1 MATQSEFD
9 RELRAHWPRLRRF
22 AFALS
27 RNASDADDLVQS
39 AVERA
44 MRSAAG
50 WQAGTRFDSWMF
62 RITRNLW
69 IDTVRA
75 RGRQQARFVAE
86 EQGASVGF
94 DPRPKTEAAID
105 LRRAMAALERLP
117 DEQREVVA
125 LILVDGLGYREAA
138 ETLSLPIG
146 TVSSRLVRGRKAL
159 LTLLGETGP
168 GGTGDD

>member
-1 MATQSEFD
+1 MATQLEFD

-22 AFALS
+22 AFALC
-27 RNASDADDLVQS
+27 RNPADADDLVQS
-39 AVERA
+39 AAERA
-44 MRSAAG
+44 MRSAAQ
-50 WQAGTRFDSWMF
+50 WQSGTRFDSWMF

-86 EQGASVGF
+86 EEGASVGF
-94 DPRPKTEAAID
+94 DPRPGTEAAID
-105 LRRAMAALERLP
+105 LRRAMAALGRLP

-125 LILVDGLGYREAA
+125 LILIDGLAYREAA
-138 ETLSLPIG
+138 EALDLPIG

-159 LTLLGETGP
+159 LALLGETG
-168 GGTGDD
+168 DD